1 MSSSEMQDKL
11 NDYSVVVI
19 PAPPPLPPPPDIW
32 KYKKKCVAVS
42 SLNEGG
48 KSGRSVEKQYW

>member
-11 NDYSVVVI
+11 NDYSMVVI
-19 PAPPPLPPPPDIW
+19 PAPPPFPPPPDIW
-32 KYKKKCVAVS
+32 KYVKKCVVVS

-48 KSGRSVEKQYW
+48 EKLEKY